1 MMARSRAVG
10 RPAEILLVEDNLGD
24 ARLTREAL
32 AEGRVPHRPS
42 MLFDGLEA
50 SEFLH
55 RRGVFARAPRPDL
68 ILLDLSLPKMDGR
81 ELLANIRSDEDLSS
95 IPVIVLTAS
104 AAHEDYLRAEELAV
118 DAYLT
123 KPVDLERFLAVVRQ
137 MKRDW
142 LEHLLQPAG

>member
-1 MMARSRAVG
+1 MMRSRAVG

-24 ARLTREAL
+24 VRLTREAL
-32 AEGRVPHRPS
+32 AEGRIPHRLS
-42 MLFDGLEA
+42 MLFDGQEA

-55 RRGVFARAPRPDL
+55 RQGVFARAPRPDL

-81 ELLANIRSDEDLSS
+81 ELLANIRADEELCS

-123 KPVDLERFLAVVRQ
+123 KPVDLERFLTVVRQ

>member
-32 AEGRVPHRPS
+32 ADGRVPHRLS
-42 MLFDGLEA
+42 MLFDGQEA

-55 RRGVFARAPRPDL
+55 RQGVFARAPRPDL

-81 ELLANIRSDEDLSS
+81 ELLANIRADEDLCS

-104 AAHEDYLRAEELAV
+104 PAHEDYLRADELAV
-118 DAYLT
+118 EGYLT

-137 MKRDW
+137 LKRDW

>member
-1 MMARSRAVG
+1 
-10 RPAEILLVEDNLGD
+10 LVEDNLGD
-24 ARLTREAL
+24 VRLTREAL
-32 AEGRVPHRPS
+32 AEGRIPHRLS
-42 MLFDGLEA
+42 MLFDGQEA

-55 RRGVFARAPRPDL
+55 RQGVFARAPRPDL

-81 ELLANIRSDEDLSS
+81 ELLANIRADEELCS

>member
-1 MMARSRAVG
+1 MSHRAIG
-10 RPAEILLVEDNLGD
+10 RPAEILLIEDNLGD

-32 AEGRVPHRPS
+32 AEGRIPHRLS
-42 MLFDGLEA
+42 MLFDGQEA

-55 RRGVFARAPRPDL
+55 RQGVFARAPRPDL

-81 ELLANIRSDEDLSS
+81 ELLAVIRANPELAA

-104 AAHEDYLRAEELAV
+104 GAHEDYLRAESLSI

-123 KPVDLERFLAVVRQ
+123 KPVEADRLLAVVRQ

-142 LEHLLQPAG
+142 LELLLQPVGG

>member
-1 MMARSRAVG
+1 MGNRAIG

-32 AEGRVPHRPS
+32 ADGRIPHRLS
-42 MLFDGLEA
+42 MLFDGQEA

-68 ILLDLSLPKMDGR
+68 ILLDLSLPKTDGR
-81 ELLANIRSDEDLSS
+81 ELLTMIRSNPELSA

-104 AAHEDYLRAEELAV
+104 DAHEDYLRAEELSV

-123 KPVDLERFLAVVRQ
+123 KPVDPARFLAVVRQ
-137 MKRDW
+137 LKRGW
-142 LEHLLQPAG
+142 LEDLLEPVGG

>member
-1 MMARSRAVG
+1 MMRSRAVG

-24 ARLTREAL
+24 VRLTREAL
-32 AEGRVPHRPS
+32 AEGRIPHRLS
-42 MLFDGLEA
+42 MLFDGQEA

-55 RRGVFARAPRPDL
+55 RQGVFARAPRPDL

-81 ELLANIRSDEDLSS
+81 ELLANIRADEELCS

-123 KPVDLERFLAVVRQ
+123 KPVDLERFLEVVRQ